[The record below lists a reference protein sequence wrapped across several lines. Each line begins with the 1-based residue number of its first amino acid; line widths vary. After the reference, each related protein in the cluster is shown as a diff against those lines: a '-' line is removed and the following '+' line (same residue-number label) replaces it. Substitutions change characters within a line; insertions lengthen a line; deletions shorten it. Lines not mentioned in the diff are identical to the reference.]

1 MVSAPSRPLLLI
13 VDDSW
18 DNRVIYAE
26 FLTFRGY
33 RVAEAADGLEALDKV
48 LALQPDL
55 VVLDLSM
62 PGMDGCETTRR
73 LKADPLTRAI
83 PILVLTGRL
92 HLKDAALAAGAD
104 AYVAKPCLP
113 DELIAEIEELLQRPD
128 GRVRA
133 DARPA

>member
-1 MVSAPSRPLLLI
+1 MVSAPARPLLLI

-18 DNRVIYAE
+18 DNRAIYAE

-48 LALQPDL
+48 QALQPDL

-62 PGMDGCETTRR
+62 PGMDGRETMRR

-128 GRVRA
+128 GRVRT

>member
-1 MVSAPSRPLLLI
+1 LI

-33 RVAEAADGLEALDKV
+33 RVAEAVDGLEALDKV

-62 PGMDGCETTRR
+62 PGMDGRETTRR